1 MKVRHLVSDRA
12 KALIQLGEKEYLDVL
27 SMPDLF
33 HFNQTL
39 ARKAG
44 TIIGKAW
51 SKALKNYK
59 SIEVSGADPKELKAL
74 EYAYMLR
81 DIHRRLYRKGIEN
94 IHKTLHAFKLDGCFS
109 QSEKIEQDLRDNI
122 HLIDKALMQSKAAE
136 RTGKEGVE
144 NRNSGEPI
152 PPKDS
157 LSQKDIDKLYKQIPD
172 LLGGVEQW
180 QQWTIE
186 RTKKLVDKIYH
197 TDGLAKSLACSKG
210 EFQQYLL
217 HILLPVFYWEVIRR
231 RVPAK
236 QKNRD
241 LRNDYQQ
248 QIEKCVQ
255 QYEQH
260 PITEILKKLLPKQL
274 QEYHQ
279 WAENIARSFQ
289 RASSK
294 VEGRNGYLAFI
305 HKANR
310 GLSEQRLTVLTVIH
324 NFDICS
330 YDHKTPAERLFKREF
345 PDLFEFVLEFV
356 TPFPEPRRKKSQ
368 APKTLAVRA

>member
-12 KALIQLGEKEYLDVL
+12 KALIQLGKKEYLDVV

-39 ARKAG
+39 ARKVG

-51 SKALKNYK
+51 SKALKNYQ

-81 DIHRRLYRKGIEN
+81 DIHRRLYRKGIDN
-94 IHKTLHAFKLDGCFS
+94 IHKNLHAFKLDGCFS
-109 QSEKIEQDLRDNI
+109 QREEIEQDLRANI
-122 HLIDKALMQSKAAE
+122 HLIDKALIQSKAAQ
-136 RTGKEGVE
+136 RTGKEGVK
-144 NRNSGEPI
+144 NRKSGEPI

-157 LSQKDIDKLYKQIPD
+157 LSQKDVDKLYQQIPD
-172 LLGGVEQW
+172 LLGGVKQW
-180 QQWTIE
+180 QQWTLE
-186 RTKKLVDKIYH
+186 RAEKLVDKIYPA
-197 TDGLAKSLACSKG
+197 DGLAKFLACSKE
-210 EFQQYLL
+210 EFQHYLL

-260 PITEILKKLLPKQL
+260 PITEILQQLLPKQL
-274 QEYHQ
+274 QEYHD
-279 WAENIARSFQ
+279 WAENIAHSFQ

-324 NFDICS
+324 NFDIRS
-330 YDHKTPAERLFKREF
+330 YDHKTPAERLFKRTF